1 MEELNIRLDTTEER
15 ICEMNVVLEEI
26 TQNAKQRK
34 IVRLD

>member
-1 MEELNIRLDTTEER
+1 MEELNIRLDTPEES
-15 ICEMNVVLEEI
+15 ICEMNAVLEEI